1 MTPIDTLYYQWATD
15 EDDKKA
21 PSIFEDIQD
30 IDEAEKIHDLL
41 GVHAELVAQ
50 LIEAEVSHR
59 SVLDDY
65 IARAK
70 EDPELAEC
78 SDTEVAEAISEIDDV
93 VESEG
98 YVEAASAQ
106 LDMFHDNF
114 VAVMAGLE

>member
-15 EDDKKA
+15 DEDKKA
-21 PSIFEDIQD
+21 PTVFEDIQD
-30 IDEAEKIHDLL
+30 IDDAAKVHDLL

-59 SVLDDY
+59 ATLDGFID
-65 IARAK
+65 RAK

-78 SDTEVAEAISEIDDV
+78 SDTEVAEAISEVEDV

-98 YVEAASAQ
+98 YVESASAQ

-114 VAVMAGLE
+114 VAVMAGVE